1 MVGGALDL
9 IRGQSQELG
18 SHIWEFHRQL
28 GAMVARPAG
37 ATTGHDPAHEPSYG
51 GLDPGEHVV
60 GAARRDVRRPVRG
73 AAAAFARISPQLGRA
88 DRRQA
93 RRRKK
98 RRRNGRTPSAGY
110 GFIHSVRRR
119 QPQPED
125 TGGEKRSDALGKS
138 PHIPAESH

>member
-98 RRRNGRTPSAGY
+98 EATER
-110 GFIHSVRRR
+110 
-119 QPQPED
+119 ED
-125 TGGEKRSDALGKS
+125 TFSRLRFHSFSQETAAAAGGHGRRKAQ
-138 PHIPAESH
+138 